1 MSQIDLHTH
10 TTASDGTLDPA
21 DLVRKAATDGLK
33 AVAITDH
40 DTVGGLS
47 QALRAGEET
56 GVEVIP
62 GCELS
67 IDFKSG
73 QMHLLGLFLPDPPRG
88 LQATLDDLQDR
99 RNNRNDRI
107 LGKLR
112 DAGVDVTLEE
122 IQELAGEASIGRPHI
137 ARVLVQ
143 KGVVE
148 SIDQAFKQYI
158 GPGGAAYVPKD
169 KLDPET
175 AIRILKQEGATVI
188 LAHPYSLEIDTE
200 ELRELLGRLK
210 EQGLEGMEAYYS
222 EHTPEQTRTYLQLC
236 REFDLLVSGGSDF
249 HGSVKE
255 DVALGTG
262 KGNLDLSY
270 DLVRRMREAR
280 GEAPSA

>member
-21 DLVRKAATDGLK
+21 DLVRKAASDGLK

-56 GVEVIP
+56 GVEVIL

-73 QMHLLGLFLPDPPRG
+73 QMHILGLFLPDPPQG
-88 LQATLDDLQDR
+88 LQTTLDDLQDR

-107 LGKLR
+107 LAMLHE
-112 DAGVDVTLEE
+112 AGVDVKLEE
-122 IQELAGEASIGRPHI
+122 IQELAGDASIGRPHI

-143 KGVVE
+143 KGVVQ
-148 SIDQAFKQYI
+148 SIDQAFREYI

-175 AIRILKQEGATVI
+175 AIRILKQEGATVV
-188 LAHPYSLEIDTE
+188 LAHPYSLEIDTD

-210 EQGLEGMEAYYS
+210 EQGLEGVEAYYS
-222 EHTPEQTRTYLQLC
+222 EHTPEQTQTYLQLC

-255 DVALGTG
+255 DVGLGTG
-262 KGNLDLSY
+262 KGNLDLPYS
-270 DLVRRMREAR
+270 LVRRMREAR
-280 GEAPSA
+280 GETPSA

>member
-10 TTASDGTLDPA
+10 TTASDGTLNPA
-21 DLVRKAATDGLK
+21 DLVREAASIGLW

-47 QALRAGEET
+47 QALQAGRET

-67 IDFKSG
+67 IDFPTG
-73 QMHLLGLFLPDPPRG
+73 QMHILGLFLPDPPTG
-88 LQATLDDLQDR
+88 LKATLQDLQDR

-107 LGKLR
+107 LARLR
-112 DAGVDVTLEE
+112 EAGVDVDLQE

-137 ARVLVQ
+137 ARVLLQ

-148 SIDQAFKQYI
+148 SIDQAFREYI
-158 GPGGAAYVPKD
+158 GPGGAAYIPKD
-169 KLDPET
+169 KLEPEK

-188 LAHPYSLEIDTE
+188 LAHPYSLELDTP

-210 EQGLEGMEAYYS
+210 EQGLDGMEALYTD
-222 EHTPEQTRTYLQLC
+222 HTPEQTRTYLQLC
-236 REFDLLVSGGSDF
+236 QEYDLLVSGGSDF

-255 DVALGTG
+255 GVELGTG
-262 KGNLDLSY
+262 RGNLDLPYS
-270 DLVRRMREAR
+270 LVRRMRRAR
-280 GEAPSA
+280 DEEPAF

>member
-10 TTASDGTLDPA
+10 TTASDGTLDPE

-47 QALRAGEET
+47 RALQAGQET
-56 GVEVIP
+56 GLDVIP

-73 QMHLLGLFLPDPPRG
+73 QMHILGLFLPDPPTG

-107 LGKLR
+107 LGMLR
-112 DAGVDVTLEE
+112 DAGVDVSLEE

-158 GPGGAAYVPKD
+158 GPGGVAYVPKD

-210 EQGLEGMEAYYS
+210 EQGLDGVEAYYS

-255 DVALGTG
+255 EIALGTG

-280 GEAPSA
+280 GETPSS

>member
-21 DLVRKAATDGLK
+21 DLVRKAASDGLK

-73 QMHLLGLFLPDPPRG
+73 QMHILGLFLPDPPQG

-107 LGKLR
+107 LGMLKN
-112 DAGVDVTLEE
+112 AGVDVELEE

-148 SIDQAFKQYI
+148 NIDQAFKQYI

-169 KLDPET
+169 KIDPET
-175 AIRILKQEGATVI
+175 GIRLLKQEGATVI
-188 LAHPYSLEIDTE
+188 LAHPYSLETDTE

-222 EHTPEQTRTYLQLC
+222 EHTPEQTQTYLQLC
-236 REFDLLVSGGSDF
+236 DEFDLLVSGGSDF

-255 DVALGTG
+255 DVGLGTG
-262 KGNLDLSY
+262 KGNLDLPY

-280 GEAPSA
+280 GETPSF